1 MDIVYIG
8 SSALGLQKLYEQ
20 AKFNIIDTICLK
32 SRVNSDLKKTA
43 HKLGHKIKTFRWIKD
58 FKKLIYAYDNSIPFF
73 VYQLDMLVPG
83 TLTKKYN
90 FFNLHRGNLKTNRGP
105 NPDIWPILLG
115 HKTTQMSLHKIN
127 HRIDLGTLI
136 DTYDVNI
143 NQKDDTETIKDK
155 LEKVI
160 PTLINSM
167 YFYII
172 GKKKGKK
179 INRGIYRP
187 WITEDDFTIN
197 LEKDSLIT
205 IERKIKTQ
213 KKYNGA
219 IVFIN
224 KKKKYVTK
232 VLTDLRQKN
241 KKTLKLKLNN
251 KKIYFI
257 ENTKPKYLPP
267 RKFPLSKRI

>member
-1 MDIVYIG
+1 
-8 SSALGLQKLYEQ
+8 
-20 AKFNIIDTICLK
+20 
-32 SRVNSDLKKTA
+32 
-43 HKLGHKIKTFRWIKD
+43 
-58 FKKLIYAYDNSIPFF
+58 
-73 VYQLDMLVPG
+73 
-83 TLTKKYN
+83 
-90 FFNLHRGNLKTNRGP
+90 
-105 NPDIWPILLG
+105 
-115 HKTTQMSLHKIN
+115 
-127 HRIDLGTLI
+127 
-136 DTYDVNI
+136 
-143 NQKDDTETIKDK
+143 
-155 LEKVI
+155 
-160 PTLINSM
+160 M

-205 IERKIKTQ
+205 VERKIKSQ